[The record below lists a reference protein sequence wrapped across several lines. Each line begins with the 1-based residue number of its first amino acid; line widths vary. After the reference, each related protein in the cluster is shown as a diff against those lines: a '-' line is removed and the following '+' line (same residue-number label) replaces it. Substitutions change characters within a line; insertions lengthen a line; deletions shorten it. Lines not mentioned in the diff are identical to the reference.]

1 MWTRFVCSVFS
12 NTAKQYLLLE
22 CTMDYKDR
30 IMNTQLYSM
39 YDLYFHPV
47 IRNWIFWL
55 HFWSPWMLLPLITLK
70 FVITAFFI
78 HNYPRNSMLHSLWG
92 RDSINK
98 EPINESMNNKNNIK
112 NKDTKTPAGQKKI
125 IKGLIY
131 ILQNP
136 LLLDFQLSI
145 QFIWSQSISSV
156 INLSHLKFSTVK
168 YSNSEHLN

>member
-1 MWTRFVCSVFS
+1 
-12 NTAKQYLLLE
+12 
-22 CTMDYKDR
+22 
-30 IMNTQLYSM
+30 
-39 YDLYFHPV
+39 
-47 IRNWIFWL
+47 
-55 HFWSPWMLLPLITLK
+55 
-70 FVITAFFI
+70 
-78 HNYPRNSMLHSLWG
+78 
-92 RDSINK
+92 
-98 EPINESMNNKNNIK
+98 MNNKNNIK